1 MPSFSLLMELIV
13 EEIEKAP
20 LDASVAYRCDLC
32 DYNPYQAWCKGNVA
46 RFHAALMKHKQTI
59 RHKEAEAFARG
70 EQPINVSKG
79 GVVSATE
86 PERPPHFYIS
96 KLETMI
102 DKLEQRIDALN
113 SAYDSSETS
122 EEYNLNK
129 FGSLVDDF
137 RQKDSYGFHEKSGE
151 SVNPPTDA
159 VLNRPIHYFQQPP
172 TDAVLNRP
180 THYFQFKDTEIDALR
195 RFGDGSCITN
205 TNTLN
210 AISRCLSWCEVMVKD
225 EGRRER
231 NRAYLTRTREM
242 IKAICSLVAEGWKA
256 EAEDYDVIGER
267 LDSILEHDFSA

>member
-1 MPSFSLLMELIV
+1 MELIV

-32 DYNPYQAWCKGNVA
+32 DYNPYQAWCKGNIA
-46 RFHAALMKHKQTI
+46 RFHAALMKHKQSR
-59 RHKEAEAFARG
+59 RHIEAEAFARG
-70 EQPINVSKG
+70 EQPIHVSKE

-113 SAYDSSETS
+113 NALSATETTDDD
-122 EEYNLNK
+122 NLNY
-129 FGSLVDDF
+129 FGSLVDDSV
-137 RQKDSYGFHEKSGE
+137 QNESYGFYEKSGE
-151 SVNPPTDA
+151 SVNPPTD
-159 VLNRPIHYFQQPP
+159 V
-172 TDAVLNRP
+172 VLNRP
-180 THYFQFKDTEIDALR
+180 TTTFQFKDTELRAMR

-210 AISRCLSWCEVMVKD
+210 AVQRCLVWVEVCVKD

-231 NRAYLTRTREM
+231 NVSYLTRTKEM
-242 IKAICSLVAEGWKA
+242 IKNIVELVADGWKA
-256 EAEDYDVIGER
+256 EDEDYDEIGRR
-267 LDSILEHDFSA
+267 LDSITSHNWTP